1 VISGPLGAL
10 ALVVG
15 DILIRAVRLRLLV
28 GDAWTSGLFSA
39 VRITA
44 YGDAASAVT
53 PGRLG
58 GDPARFFALRQA
70 GVATPPA
77 VVALGVEHVVDL
89 SLAIFVGLSVTVFL
103 GSREFADVSGL
114 LARFASPKVLPWLV
128 VVVAV
133 TVLAAVVAVRLRHR
147 FPPVVAATLRETLRQ
162 ARALSRGKLAAT
174 VGLTAASMAA
184 RVAVLPV
191 LLAGVT
197 SIQDPV
203 GAFAGSF
210 ALIYAQL
217 LLPTPGGAGGV
228 LGFVVGF
235 APLLTTGQIAA
246 LLVAWRIYS
255 LIIPAGL
262 GGVLFATELVART
275 RAGQPIRFSERGRA
289 AASSRGSES
298 RVLTSRAPAPAD
310 PHSPSPP
317 PTGRGRTHD
326 GSEIPLR
333 PKGEGEGG

>member
-1 VISGPLGAL
+1 VISPHLGAL

-15 DILIRAVRLRLLV
+15 DILMRAARLRLLV
-28 GDAWTSGLFSA
+28 GDAWNRGMFSA
-39 VRITA
+39 VRINA

-58 GDPARFFALRQA
+58 GDPARFVALRQA
-70 GVATPPA
+70 SVATPPA

-89 SLAIFVGLSVTVFL
+89 SLAILVGLSVTVFL
-103 GSREFADVSGL
+103 GATEFANVTGL
-114 LARFASPKVLPWLV
+114 LTRLVSPTVLPWLIG
-128 VVVAV
+128 VAAL
-133 TVLAAVVAVRLRHR
+133 TVLAAAVAIRLRHR
-147 FPPVVAATLRETLRQ
+147 FPPVVAATARETLRQ
-162 ARALSRGKLAAT
+162 ARALSRGTLAAT

-197 SIQDPV
+197 AIQDPV

-228 LGFVVGF
+228 ELGFVVGF

-246 LLVAWRIYS
+246 LLVAWRVYS
-255 LIIPAGL
+255 LVIPAGL
-262 GGVLFATELVART
+262 GGVLFAGNLL
-275 RAGQPIRFSERGRA
+275 AGPRPP
-289 AASSRGSES
+289 
-298 RVLTSRAPAPAD
+298 T
-310 PHSPSPP
+310 PSPA
-317 PTGRGRTHD
+317 GRGGTRER
-326 GSEIPLR
+326 SEVPPL
-333 PKGEGEGG
+333 PKGEGDRG